1 MNRLLVIFLFSI
13 STLVSARPLDSLRLE
28 LKQGKKFIVYR
39 VLKGEKIEDI
49 ATKYETEEST
59 LLSMNPLIQTEVKPG
74 QIIKIPL
81 NVDKYGDVTVPEV
94 KPIEYLALPLAS
106 FLPPPS
112 QKQLPS
118 KQLMTTTEAVPAEVK
133 MVQNTQVPAALKPKS
148 SEPVILG
155 EPVIVPKKEP
165 ETIDTREITENVTKE
180 EQKEPTFGCL
190 KNGTKPTF
198 RQLQTPKTVKQYSSF
213 GKKNDTVRVLIKD
226 KSTYDGIHRDVEKLK
241 KHNMNKIRNFLRTKR
256 LYKVGSTAP
265 DDVLREIY
273 INVSLT
279 GEIEN
284 KGSDTMLHNY
294 LHDTIAV

>member
-1 MNRLLVIFLFSI
+1 MSSKEIKISPELFNRKQNKTLKKPTGKQLKRELLQRLSQGSDLIQE
-13 STLVSARPLDSLRLE
+13 LDALT
-28 LKQGKKFIVYR
+28 
-39 VLKGEKIEDI
+39 KGE
-49 ATKYETEEST
+49 
-59 LLSMNPLIQTEVKPG
+59 EVK
-74 QIIKIPL
+74 
-81 NVDKYGDVTVPEV
+81 VEDVREIEQKVTPE
-94 KPIEYLALPLAS
+94 
-106 FLPPPS
+106 
-112 QKQLPS
+112 
-118 KQLMTTTEAVPAEVK
+118 
-133 MVQNTQVPAALKPKS
+133 
-148 SEPVILG
+148 
-155 EPVIVPKKEP
+155 KEP
-165 ETIDTREITENVTKE
+165 A
-180 EQKEPTFGCL
+180 FGCL

-198 RQLQTPKTVKQYSSF
+198 RQSLAPKTVKQYSSF

-226 KSTYDGIHRDVEKLK
+226 KSTYDGIHRDIDKLK

>member
-1 MNRLLVIFLFSI
+1 MSSKEIKISPELFNRKQNKTLKKPTGKQLKRELLQRLSQGSDLIQE
-13 STLVSARPLDSLRLE
+13 LDALT
-28 LKQGKKFIVYR
+28 
-39 VLKGEKIEDI
+39 KGE
-49 ATKYETEEST
+49 
-59 LLSMNPLIQTEVKPG
+59 EVK
-74 QIIKIPL
+74 
-81 NVDKYGDVTVPEV
+81 VEVEDVREIEQKVTPE
-94 KPIEYLALPLAS
+94 
-106 FLPPPS
+106 
-112 QKQLPS
+112 
-118 KQLMTTTEAVPAEVK
+118 
-133 MVQNTQVPAALKPKS
+133 
-148 SEPVILG
+148 
-155 EPVIVPKKEP
+155 KEP
-165 ETIDTREITENVTKE
+165 A
-180 EQKEPTFGCL
+180 FGCL

-198 RQLQTPKTVKQYSSF
+198 RQTLAPKTVKQYRSF

-226 KSTYDGIHRDVEKLK
+226 KSTYDGIHRDIDKLK

>member
-1 MNRLLVIFLFSI
+1 MSSKEIKISPELFDRKKNKTLKKPTGKQLKKELLQRLS
-13 STLVSARPLDSLRLE
+13 
-28 LKQGKKFIVYR
+28 QGS
-39 VLKGEKIEDI
+39 D
-49 ATKYETEEST
+49 
-59 LLSMNPLIQTEVKPG
+59 LIQE
-74 QIIKIPL
+74 L
-81 NVDKYGDVTVPEV
+81 D
-94 KPIEYLALPLAS
+94 AL
-106 FLPPPS
+106 
-112 QKQLPS
+112 
-118 KQLMTTTEAVPAEVK
+118 T
-133 MVQNTQVPAALKPKS
+133 
-148 SEPVILG
+148 
-155 EPVIVPKKEP
+155 KEP
-165 ETIDTREITENVTKE
+165 ETLIDTEIVETKE
-180 EQKEPTFGCL
+180 TKEIKEKKDEKEPTFGCL

-226 KSTYDGIHRDVEKLK
+226 KSTYDGINRDVEKLK

>member
-1 MNRLLVIFLFSI
+1 MSSKEIKISPDLFDRKKNKTLKKPTGKQLKKELLQRLSQGSDLIQE
-13 STLVSARPLDSLRLE
+13 LDAL
-28 LKQGKKFIVYR
+28 
-39 VLKGEKIEDI
+39 
-49 ATKYETEEST
+49 TKETE
-59 LLSMNPLIQTEVKPG
+59 
-74 QIIKIPL
+74 
-81 NVDKYGDVTVPEV
+81 PEV
-94 KPIEYLALPLAS
+94 TEIE
-106 FLPPPS
+106 
-112 QKQLPS
+112 
-118 KQLMTTTEAVPAEVK
+118 T
-133 MVQNTQVPAALKPKS
+133 
-148 SEPVILG
+148 
-155 EPVIVPKKEP
+155 
-165 ETIDTREITENVTKE
+165 VTKE
-180 EQKEPTFGCL
+180 IEEKKEKKEPTFGCL

-226 KSTYDGIHRDVEKLK
+226 KSTYDGINRDVEKLK
-241 KHNMNKIRNFLRTKR
+241 KHSMNKIRNFLRTKR

>member
-1 MNRLLVIFLFSI
+1 MSSKEIKISPELFDRKKNKTLKKPTGRQLKRELLQRLSQGSDLIQE
-13 STLVSARPLDSLRLE
+13 LDALT
-28 LKQGKKFIVYR
+28 
-39 VLKGEKIEDI
+39 KGDVEEVTIKVDDVKEIEPKEQ
-49 ATKYETEEST
+49 KYE
-59 LLSMNPLIQTEVKPG
+59 
-74 QIIKIPL
+74 
-81 NVDKYGDVTVPEV
+81 
-94 KPIEYLALPLAS
+94 
-106 FLPPPS
+106 
-112 QKQLPS
+112 
-118 KQLMTTTEAVPAEVK
+118 
-133 MVQNTQVPAALKPKS
+133 
-148 SEPVILG
+148 
-155 EPVIVPKKEP
+155 KEP
-165 ETIDTREITENVTKE
+165 A
-180 EQKEPTFGCL
+180 FGCL

-198 RQLQTPKTVKQYSSF
+198 RQTLAPKTVKQYSSF

-226 KSTYDGIHRDVEKLK
+226 KSTYDGIHRDIDKLK

>member
-1 MNRLLVIFLFSI
+1 MSSKEIKISPELFNRKNKTLKKPTGKQLKRELLQRLSQGSDLIQE
-13 STLVSARPLDSLRLE
+13 LDALT
-28 LKQGKKFIVYR
+28 
-39 VLKGEKIEDI
+39 KGDVEEVTVKVDDVKEIEPKEK
-49 ATKYETEEST
+49 KYE
-59 LLSMNPLIQTEVKPG
+59 
-74 QIIKIPL
+74 
-81 NVDKYGDVTVPEV
+81 
-94 KPIEYLALPLAS
+94 
-106 FLPPPS
+106 
-112 QKQLPS
+112 
-118 KQLMTTTEAVPAEVK
+118 
-133 MVQNTQVPAALKPKS
+133 
-148 SEPVILG
+148 
-155 EPVIVPKKEP
+155 KEP
-165 ETIDTREITENVTKE
+165 A
-180 EQKEPTFGCL
+180 FGCL

-198 RQLQTPKTVKQYSSF
+198 RQTLTPKTVKQYSSF

-226 KSTYDGIHRDVEKLK
+226 KSTYDGINRDVDKLK

>member
-1 MNRLLVIFLFSI
+1 MSSKEIKISPELFDRKKNKTLKKPTGRQLKRELLQRLSQGSDLIQE
-13 STLVSARPLDSLRLE
+13 LDALT
-28 LKQGKKFIVYR
+28 
-39 VLKGEKIEDI
+39 KGEEEVKVDDVREIEQEEK
-49 ATKYETEEST
+49 KYE
-59 LLSMNPLIQTEVKPG
+59 
-74 QIIKIPL
+74 
-81 NVDKYGDVTVPEV
+81 
-94 KPIEYLALPLAS
+94 
-106 FLPPPS
+106 
-112 QKQLPS
+112 
-118 KQLMTTTEAVPAEVK
+118 
-133 MVQNTQVPAALKPKS
+133 
-148 SEPVILG
+148 
-155 EPVIVPKKEP
+155 KEP
-165 ETIDTREITENVTKE
+165 A
-180 EQKEPTFGCL
+180 FGCL

-198 RQLQTPKTVKQYSSF
+198 RQTLAPKTVKQYSSF

-226 KSTYDGIHRDVEKLK
+226 KSTYDGIHRDIDKLK

>member
-1 MNRLLVIFLFSI
+1 MSSKEIKISPELFDRKKNKTLKKPTGKQLKKELLQRLS
-13 STLVSARPLDSLRLE
+13 
-28 LKQGKKFIVYR
+28 QGS
-39 VLKGEKIEDI
+39 D
-49 ATKYETEEST
+49 
-59 LLSMNPLIQTEVKPG
+59 LIQE
-74 QIIKIPL
+74 L
-81 NVDKYGDVTVPEV
+81 D
-94 KPIEYLALPLAS
+94 AL
-106 FLPPPS
+106 
-112 QKQLPS
+112 
-118 KQLMTTTEAVPAEVK
+118 T
-133 MVQNTQVPAALKPKS
+133 
-148 SEPVILG
+148 
-155 EPVIVPKKEP
+155 KEP
-165 ETIDTREITENVTKE
+165 ETFIDTSEIVETKE
-180 EQKEPTFGCL
+180 IKEKRDEKEPTFGCL

-226 KSTYDGIHRDVEKLK
+226 KSTYDGINRDIDKLK

>member
-1 MNRLLVIFLFSI
+1 MSSKEIKISPELFNRKQNKTLKKPTGKQLKRELLQRLSQGSDLIQE
-13 STLVSARPLDSLRLE
+13 LDALT
-28 LKQGKKFIVYR
+28 
-39 VLKGEKIEDI
+39 KGEEVKVEIDDVREIEQ
-49 ATKYETEEST
+49 TEKKYE
-59 LLSMNPLIQTEVKPG
+59 
-74 QIIKIPL
+74 
-81 NVDKYGDVTVPEV
+81 
-94 KPIEYLALPLAS
+94 
-106 FLPPPS
+106 
-112 QKQLPS
+112 
-118 KQLMTTTEAVPAEVK
+118 
-133 MVQNTQVPAALKPKS
+133 
-148 SEPVILG
+148 
-155 EPVIVPKKEP
+155 KEP
-165 ETIDTREITENVTKE
+165 A
-180 EQKEPTFGCL
+180 FGCL

-198 RQLQTPKTVKQYSSF
+198 RQTLAPKTVKQYSSF

-226 KSTYDGIHRDVEKLK
+226 KSTYDGIHRDIDKLK

>member
-1 MNRLLVIFLFSI
+1 MSSKEIKISPELFDRKKNKTLKKPTGKQLQRELLQRLS
-13 STLVSARPLDSLRLE
+13 
-28 LKQGKKFIVYR
+28 QGS
-39 VLKGEKIEDI
+39 D
-49 ATKYETEEST
+49 
-59 LLSMNPLIQTEVKPG
+59 LIQE
-74 QIIKIPL
+74 L
-81 NVDKYGDVTVPEV
+81 D
-94 KPIEYLALPLAS
+94 AL
-106 FLPPPS
+106 
-112 QKQLPS
+112 
-118 KQLMTTTEAVPAEVK
+118 
-133 MVQNTQVPAALKPKS
+133 
-148 SEPVILG
+148 
-155 EPVIVPKKEP
+155 
-165 ETIDTREITENVTKE
+165 TKE
-180 EQKEPTFGCL
+180 EVKEDVKEDVREIEKEAKVEKEPAFGCL

-198 RQLQTPKTVKQYSSF
+198 RQTLAPKTVKQYSSF

-226 KSTYDGIHRDVEKLK
+226 KSTYDGINRDVDKLK

>member
-1 MNRLLVIFLFSI
+1 MSSKEIKISPELFNRKQNKTLKKPTGKQLKRELLQRLSQGSDLIQE
-13 STLVSARPLDSLRLE
+13 LDALT
-28 LKQGKKFIVYR
+28 
-39 VLKGEKIEDI
+39 KGE
-49 ATKYETEEST
+49 
-59 LLSMNPLIQTEVKPG
+59 EVKV
-74 QIIKIPL
+74 QIDEVREIEQK
-81 NVDKYGDVTVPEV
+81 VTPE
-94 KPIEYLALPLAS
+94 
-106 FLPPPS
+106 
-112 QKQLPS
+112 
-118 KQLMTTTEAVPAEVK
+118 
-133 MVQNTQVPAALKPKS
+133 
-148 SEPVILG
+148 
-155 EPVIVPKKEP
+155 KEP
-165 ETIDTREITENVTKE
+165 A
-180 EQKEPTFGCL
+180 FGCL

-198 RQLQTPKTVKQYSSF
+198 RQSLAPKTVKQYSSF

-226 KSTYDGIHRDVEKLK
+226 KSTYDGIHRDIDKLK

>member
-1 MNRLLVIFLFSI
+1 MSSKEIKISPELFGSKKNKTLKKPTGKQLKKELLQRLS
-13 STLVSARPLDSLRLE
+13 
-28 LKQGKKFIVYR
+28 QGS
-39 VLKGEKIEDI
+39 D
-49 ATKYETEEST
+49 
-59 LLSMNPLIQTEVKPG
+59 LIQE
-74 QIIKIPL
+74 L
-81 NVDKYGDVTVPEV
+81 D
-94 KPIEYLALPLAS
+94 ALT
-106 FLPPPS
+106 
-112 QKQLPS
+112 K
-118 KQLMTTTEAVPAEVK
+118 E
-133 MVQNTQVPAALKPKS
+133 
-148 SEPVILG
+148 
-155 EPVIVPKKEP
+155 KEP
-165 ETIDTREITENVTKE
+165 ETLTDTEEIETKE
-180 EQKEPTFGCL
+180 IEKKEQKEPTFGCL

-226 KSTYDGIHRDVEKLK
+226 KSTYDGINRDVEKLK
-241 KHNMNKIRNFLRTKR
+241 KHSMNKIRNFLRTKR

>member
-1 MNRLLVIFLFSI
+1 MSSKEIKISPELFDRKKNKTLKKPTGKQLKKELLQRLS
-13 STLVSARPLDSLRLE
+13 
-28 LKQGKKFIVYR
+28 QGS
-39 VLKGEKIEDI
+39 D
-49 ATKYETEEST
+49 
-59 LLSMNPLIQTEVKPG
+59 LIQE
-74 QIIKIPL
+74 L
-81 NVDKYGDVTVPEV
+81 D
-94 KPIEYLALPLAS
+94 AL
-106 FLPPPS
+106 
-112 QKQLPS
+112 
-118 KQLMTTTEAVPAEVK
+118 T
-133 MVQNTQVPAALKPKS
+133 
-148 SEPVILG
+148 
-155 EPVIVPKKEP
+155 KEP
-165 ETIDTREITENVTKE
+165 DTKE
-180 EQKEPTFGCL
+180 EINIETEIKETKEIKEKRDEKEPTFGCL

-294 LHDTIAV
+294 LHDTISV

>member
-1 MNRLLVIFLFSI
+1 MSSKEIKISPELFNRKNKTLKKPTGKQLKRELLQ
-13 STLVSARPLDSLRLE
+13 RLS
-28 LKQGKKFIVYR
+28 QGS
-39 VLKGEKIEDI
+39 D
-49 ATKYETEEST
+49 
-59 LLSMNPLIQTEVKPG
+59 LIQE
-74 QIIKIPL
+74 L
-81 NVDKYGDVTVPEV
+81 D
-94 KPIEYLALPLAS
+94 AL
-106 FLPPPS
+106 
-112 QKQLPS
+112 
-118 KQLMTTTEAVPAEVK
+118 
-133 MVQNTQVPAALKPKS
+133 
-148 SEPVILG
+148 
-155 EPVIVPKKEP
+155 
-165 ETIDTREITENVTKE
+165 TKE
-180 EQKEPTFGCL
+180 EKVAVSEAKEEVKEVNEEKEKKPEPVFGCL

-198 RQLQTPKTVKQYSSF
+198 RQTLAPKTVKQYSSF

-226 KSTYDGIHRDVEKLK
+226 KSTYDGIHRDIDKLK

>member
-1 MNRLLVIFLFSI
+1 MSSKEIKISPELFDRKKNKTLKKPTGKQLKRELLQRLS
-13 STLVSARPLDSLRLE
+13 
-28 LKQGKKFIVYR
+28 QGS
-39 VLKGEKIEDI
+39 D
-49 ATKYETEEST
+49 
-59 LLSMNPLIQTEVKPG
+59 LIQE
-74 QIIKIPL
+74 L
-81 NVDKYGDVTVPEV
+81 D
-94 KPIEYLALPLAS
+94 AL
-106 FLPPPS
+106 
-112 QKQLPS
+112 
-118 KQLMTTTEAVPAEVK
+118 
-133 MVQNTQVPAALKPKS
+133 
-148 SEPVILG
+148 
-155 EPVIVPKKEP
+155 
-165 ETIDTREITENVTKE
+165 TKE
-180 EQKEPTFGCL
+180 EVKVDVKEEVKEIEPKVEKTEKEPAFGCL

-198 RQLQTPKTVKQYSSF
+198 RQTLAPKTVKQYSSF

-226 KSTYDGIHRDVEKLK
+226 KSTYDGIHRDIDKLK

>member
-1 MNRLLVIFLFSI
+1 MSSKEIKISPELFDRKKNKTLKKPTGKQLKRELLQRLS
-13 STLVSARPLDSLRLE
+13 
-28 LKQGKKFIVYR
+28 QGS
-39 VLKGEKIEDI
+39 D
-49 ATKYETEEST
+49 
-59 LLSMNPLIQTEVKPG
+59 LIQELDALTKGDVSEVSEVK
-74 QIIKIPL
+74 
-81 NVDKYGDVTVPEV
+81 VEV
-94 KPIEYLALPLAS
+94 KEIEP
-106 FLPPPS
+106 
-112 QKQLPS
+112 Q
-118 KQLMTTTEAVPAEVK
+118 
-133 MVQNTQVPAALKPKS
+133 
-148 SEPVILG
+148 
-155 EPVIVPKKEP
+155 
-165 ETIDTREITENVTKE
+165 TKE
-180 EQKEPTFGCL
+180 EKEPAFGCL

-198 RQLQTPKTVKQYSSF
+198 RQTLAPKTVKQYSSF

-226 KSTYDGIHRDVEKLK
+226 KSTYDGIHRDIDKLK